1 MMRVGF
7 VGLGAMGLPIAANL
21 VSSGFLVSGFDRRES
36 AVSAFVSAGGKRAAT
51 ASDAAKDAD
60 VLVLMVITA
69 DQACEVL
76 FDQGGLEALSDN
88 GAVILMATCPPQAVA
103 SIAERV
109 ESKGRRFLD
118 APVSGGVV
126 GAKAGTLSI
135 MVAGR
140 SETVS
145 RLRPMLEAMG
155 EKIFHVG
162 EAPGQGALAKTIN
175 QLLCGVHLAAAAE
188 ALSLAEKAGVSPAKA
203 LEIVSG
209 SAAASW
215 MLKDRGPR
223 MLEDKPIV
231 TIAVDLF
238 VKDLGIVLAAGSEA
252 KAALPLAAAA
262 HQLFL
267 AVSGQGKGAEDASKV
282 IEAYRRLRGA

>member
-21 VSSGFLVSGFDRRES
+21 VSAGFSVSGFDRRES

-60 VLVLMVITA
+60 VLVLMVINA

-76 FDQGGLEALSDN
+76 FNQGGLEALSDN